1 MKIIILHL
9 VIFQFLIALDF
20 NFNHNKPK
28 IILDGEELSNG
39 FLGGTNYAV
48 IRWADW
54 DNDSDS
60 DLFLLDED
68 GRIRYYE
75 NIGSNSEA
83 EFSIIETNFL
93 GINNI
98 TWFYIADFDN
108 DNDLDF
114 ITEYPQNPSYIS
126 YYTNNNGEFINLNL
140 LQNENGSYVLGQQGA
155 IPTFCDIDN
164 DNDLDF
170 FAVNLIGTVSFYEN
184 VGLVS
189 NKPVYNLI
197 TSDWENISIVDQLR
211 HGRNAI
217 NFIDLDNVNDF
228 DLVSSD

>member
-1 MKIIILHL
+1 MKIIILYL

-20 NFNHNKPK
+20 NFNQNKPK
-28 IILDGEELSNG
+28 IILDGQELSNG

-93 GINNI
+93 
-98 TWFYIADFDN
+98 
-108 DNDLDF
+108 
-114 ITEYPQNPSYIS
+114 
-126 YYTNNNGEFINLNL
+126 
-140 LQNENGSYVLGQQGA
+140 
-155 IPTFCDIDN
+155 
-164 DNDLDF
+164 
-170 FAVNLIGTVSFYEN
+170 
-184 VGLVS
+184 
-189 NKPVYNLI
+189 
-197 TSDWENISIVDQLR
+197 
-211 HGRNAI
+211 
-217 NFIDLDNVNDF
+217 
-228 DLVSSD
+228 